1 MRQFEEMAEHRRLA
15 REFSDLLTE
24 SEPEG
29 LDDLGWDKQDAYF
42 RGRRV
47 A

>member
-1 MRQFEEMAEHRRLA
+1 MRQFEEMAEHRRLT
-15 REFSDLLTE
+15 RELSDLLGE
-24 SEPEG
+24 SEPDG
-29 LDDLGWDKQDAYF
+29 LDDLGWDRQATHF